1 MPLARIALYET
12 GMQILYSPTWD
23 KSADWLSTMQHIARE
38 GGVFV
43 ISNAMTLHKDD
54 LQEDLQQIYPEDK
67 KWISAGRS
75 CIINPNGKIIAG
87 PLDSEEGLLVAEI
100 DLEEIISAKR
110 KFDVVGH
117 YARPDVLNLTIKKQ

>member
-1 MPLARIALYET
+1 MPLARMALYEA
-12 GMQILYSPTWD
+12 GMQILCSPTWD

-38 GGVFV
+38 DGVFV

-54 LQEDLQQIYPEDK
+54 LQEYLQQIYPEDK
-67 KWISAGRS
+67 EWISAGRS

-87 PLDSEEGLLVAEI
+87 PLDSEEGLLIAEI
-100 DLEEIISAKR
+100 DLEEIIAAKR

-117 YARPDVLNLTIKKQ
+117 YARPDVFDLKIKN